1 MFRIFTED
9 LNRNKI
15 IDIISAQFSGLAI
28 IPVIGFWKGKQENGL
43 TIEIV
48 SANFMNDLG
57 KVRQVC
63 HEIKVLNNQDAV
75 LYQYIDGFQG
85 EYI

>member
-9 LNRNKI
+9 LNRNTI
-15 IDIISAQFSGLAI
+15 IDIISAQFSGFAI
-28 IPVIGFWKGKQENGL
+28 IPVIGFWKGEQEDGL
-43 TIEIV
+43 IIEIAL
-48 SANFMNDLG
+48 SGKNDAA

-63 HEIKVLNNQDAV
+63 REIKVLNNQDAV
-75 LYQYIDGFQG
+75 LCQYIDGFQG